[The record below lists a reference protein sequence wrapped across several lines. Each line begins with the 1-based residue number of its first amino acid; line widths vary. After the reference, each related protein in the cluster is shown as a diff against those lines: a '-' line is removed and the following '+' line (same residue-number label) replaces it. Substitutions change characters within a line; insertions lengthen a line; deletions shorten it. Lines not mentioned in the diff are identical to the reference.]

1 MSSRFVCALFVVGL
15 SLTTSADAALRVHPG
30 PRGHLGAWLSAG
42 PYSNAS
48 KRTQLEPP
56 ANAKEGEAFEPLR
69 PIGSKTAAWHLVFD
83 ASGLMHLGDEPK
95 HHVTHAVTYL
105 AGVMHVTRPGRYHF
119 LLGVDDGVRMAI
131 GGKWIHTRDESRPF
145 RSVDD
150 IVSIDLSAGD
160 HPLVFE
166 LHQRQGD
173 WVFEAR
179 VLDSAFQSPGDVWLE
194 LPGTNDSEAAKI
206 AADLVDIQFAKKLTA
221 KGYELSLS
229 LHASGGQI
237 EGVTPGI
244 RATLSTSGEPIFDV
258 AAGVLSSSGNAV
270 VTLPMLNGERLER
283 FEKGP
288 GSLVVRV
295 GTHEQ
300 AFVLTPNRAAR
311 EAVAHAS
318 EALSKLKGTSDSTL
332 IGPTLE
338 LWHDRVAK
346 CSFSTSEKE
355 SCQRDIAQL
364 ETIAAASE
372 GDRDPIDVLSNPKR
386 LAYRSTID
394 QKPSEFAL
402 YVPPGYEKAEGKKYP
417 LIVALHGLN
426 GRPMS
431 MLQWIFG
438 HDDGGH
444 DAEWEDRHIAN
455 LQRLDAFVLAPDG
468 HGNTMYRDAGEIDIA
483 DAVANVRHRFRID
496 PQRITITGP
505 SMGGTGTAHMAFRY
519 PGIYAGAAPLCGY
532 HSYLL
537 RNDMNRRPIRPWERL
552 LADERSTVSWAE
564 NGFHIPLFVV
574 HGTKDLPEEN
584 SGVLIKRY
592 KALGQTIKHEHP
604 DLGHNVWDE
613 TYGKLDGVEWLLS
626 RRKEELPNQVRFK
639 TLRTR
644 YDSGTWIRVNALEHP
659 DQWATIDATRDR
671 RAKRVRVRTTG
682 TNGITLDCAKLGITR
697 VRIDSDD
704 LSVESTKDICAFVK
718 SSGKWTISTADA
730 AIGLTKNG
738 NLSGPIRDFW
748 RTPLLFVYGASDPA
762 QKMANVEVA
771 QAWAHPRAGIR
782 LDPEIIS
789 DDVFLRRN
797 EPMGNDR
804 SLVLIGNARSNRV
817 LAMIEAQL
825 PLQISGDTVTVGSE
839 KFDGHDLGAAFIFPN
854 PKRADRYVV
863 VIEGTTAIGTWRS
876 LALPELLPDFVVYDD
891 AIKPARGEQVL
902 GKSHVRAAGLF
913 DMSWKLPSPPF
924 TAP

>member
-1 MSSRFVCALFVVGL
+1 MRARLICALALVGV
-15 SLTTSADAALRVHPG
+15 SLHRPAEGALRVRPG
-30 PRGHLGAWLSAG
+30 PRGHLGAWLAAG
-42 PYSNAS
+42 PYANAT

-56 ANAKEGEAFEPLR
+56 STAKDGETFEPLR
-69 PIGSKTAAWHLVFD
+69 PLGSKTAAWHVAFD
-83 ASGLMHLGDEPK
+83 ASGRMHLGDEPK
-95 HHVTHAVTYL
+95 HHVTNAVTYL
-105 AGVMHVTRPGRYHF
+105 AGTLHVTRPGGYHF

-131 GGKWIHTRDESRPF
+131 GGKWVHTRDESRPF
-145 RSVDD
+145 RAVDD
-150 IVSIDLSAGD
+150 IVNVDLPAGD
-160 HPLVFE
+160 HSLAFE

-179 VLDSAFQSPGDVWLE
+179 LLDSGFQSPDDAWLE
-194 LPGTNDSEAAKI
+194 LPGTNDSDAAKM
-206 AADLVDIQFAKKLTA
+206 ASDLVDLQFAKQLTA
-221 KGYELSLS
+221 RGYEFALSVQ
-229 LHASGGQI
+229 ANGGRLV
-237 EGVTPGI
+237 GATDAI
-244 RATLSTSGEPIFDV
+244 RATLSAQGDSIFDV
-258 AAGVLSSSGNAV
+258 VAGSLPSSGEAS
-270 VTLPMLNGERLER
+270 VTLPLLTGDRLER

-288 GSLVVRV
+288 SSLFVRV
-295 GTHEQ
+295 GRREQ
-300 AFVLTPNRAAR
+300 TFVVTPNRAAR
-311 EAVAHAS
+311 DAVSHAS
-318 EALSKLKGTSDSTL
+318 GVLGKLKGTTENAL

-338 LWHDRVAK
+338 LWRDRVAK

-355 SCQRDIAQL
+355 SCGRDIAQL
-364 ETIAAASE
+364 EAFASASE
-372 GDRDPIDVLSNPKR
+372 GDRDPIDALSNPKR

-394 QKPSEFAL
+394 QRPAEFAL
-402 YVPPGYEKAEGKKYP
+402 YVPPDYEKTEGKKYP

-431 MLQWIFG
+431 MLQWVFG

-444 DAEWEDRHIAN
+444 DAEWEDKHVAN
-455 LQRLDAFVLAPDG
+455 LQRIGAFVLAPDG

-483 DAVANVRHRFRID
+483 DAVAHVRERFRID

-537 RNDMNRRPIRPWERL
+537 RNDMNRHPIRPWERL

-574 HGTKDLPEEN
+574 HGKKDLPEEN

-613 TYGKLDGVEWLLS
+613 TYTKLDGVEWLLS

-639 TLRTR
+639 TLRSR
-644 YDSGTWIRVNALEHP
+644 YDSGTWIRVNALESP
-659 DQWATIDATRDR
+659 DQWATIDATRER

-682 TNGITLDCAKLGITR
+682 TNSLTIDCAKLGATR

-704 LSVESTKDICAFVK
+704 IAVESGADAITFVK
-718 SSGKWTISTADA
+718 TSGKWGK
-730 AIGLTKNG
+730 AIPETSMASTKNS

-748 RTPLLFVYGASDPA
+748 RTPLLFVYGASDPT
-762 QKMANVEVA
+762 QKLANMEVA

-789 DDVFLRRN
+789 DDLFLRRN
-797 EPMGNDR
+797 ESIGNER
-804 SLVLIGNARSNRV
+804 SLVLVGNAKSNRV
-817 LAMIEAQL
+817 LALIEDQL
-825 PLQISGDTVTVGSE
+825 PLRVSGETVTVGSD
-839 KFDGHDLGAAFIFPN
+839 KFEGRDLGAVFIFPN
-854 PKRADRYVV
+854 PKKSDRYVV
-863 VIEGTTAIGTWRS
+863 VVEGTSAIGTWRS

-891 AIKPARGEQVL
+891 EVKSARGEQVL
-902 GKSHVRAAGLF
+902 GKSRVRAAGLF
-913 DMSWKLPSPPF
+913 DMNWQLSSPSF
-924 TAP
+924 AR